1 MKKLLFT
8 ILMGVSLS
16 SFGQQKVE
24 LEMVIYPYNDYQID
38 RANNILDDPNFS
50 DVSVKVIK
58 KNLPSPGFPGKP
70 AKVDFYVRNT
80 NILIATIY
88 SDNIPTDTHLLNAL
102 NNSKLISSDNI
113 IIKHNPLLLA
123 Q

>member
-8 ILMGVSLS
+8 ILMGVSLT

-38 RANNILDDPNFS
+38 RSNNILDDPNFS
-50 DVSVKVIK
+50 DVSIKVIE
-58 KNLPSPGFPGKP
+58 KNVPAPGFPGKP

-88 SDNIPTDTHLLNAL
+88 SDTMPTNTFLLKAL
-102 NNSKLISSDNI
+102 NDSKLISSDN
-113 IIKHNPLLLA
+113 KLNKNSVSLLA